1 MSNNKNGNGKIDRV
15 KLSQMLREGKT
26 GRKCA
31 EFFNVTEAA
40 VSKARRELNL
50 AVVKNVQLETAH
62 KIVEKN
68 LNAVEQLQK
77 INAHA
82 NEILD
87 LVMRWVKGEPGAI
100 QVLESAMRK
109 VRVKDKEQDVTE
121 YKLKDPHEI
130 ALKAMAEIR
139 GQIGLQ
145 LDIFKTLHDAQAVA
159 DFQEEVLT
167 IIGEVSPDVRT
178 RIITRLQERRAIR
191 STVTLS

>member
-1 MSNNKNGNGKIDRV
+1 MSNKNGNGKIDRV

-26 GRKCA
+26 GKECA
-31 EFFNVTEAA
+31 AYFGVTKGAI
-40 VSKARRELNL
+40 SKAKSELRIS
-50 AVVKNVQLETAH
+50 VVKNVQLETAH
-62 KIVEKN
+62 KVVEKN

-167 IIGEVSPDVRT
+167 IIGEVSTDVRT
-178 RIITRLQERRAIR
+178 RIITRLQERRALR
-191 STVTLS
+191 STVTIN